1 MWSGSIR
8 ASYDDHRASKRII
21 QSSICSDQ
29 YSNTHIT
36 PSDNGFV
43 RALFSAYSSHHHL
56 TIRPEDVWFAMLS
69 QINFYINAHAEEL
82 RDHFVSHEGKKE
94 LELKDAGNIGS
105 YDFGVFARRMTSL
118 LQENVKD
125 PDFRD
130 WVSALLRIAREI
142 FLSLDLYCSDYADIQ
157 HNDRR

>member
-1 MWSGSIR
+1 MKWMSDTYLPQIMWSGSIR

-21 QSSICSDQ
+21 HSSICSDQ

-82 RDHFVSHEGKKE
+82 RDHFVSHEGKKSSSVRT
-94 LELKDAGNIGS
+94 LEPS
-105 YDFGVFARRMTSL
+105 VHMTLAS
-118 LQENVKD
+118 
-125 PDFRD
+125 
-130 WVSALLRIAREI
+130 SHAA
-142 FLSLDLYCSDYADIQ
+142 
-157 HNDRR
+157 